1 LPGALSTTRS
11 QDIYLDI
18 ANTCKMAFPYAM
30 IAERHA
36 VSLQRVYDLF
46 TDVVEVPLRQASAR
60 YQRSQPNT
68 GGERLQSRVV
78 DGQRRLSRGSQQ
90 LRDLEN

>member
-1 LPGALSTTRS
+1 M
-11 QDIYLDI
+11 
-18 ANTCKMAFPYAM
+18 NFPYAM

-60 YQRSQPNT
+60 YQRSQPNP
-68 GGERLQSRVV
+68 GGEKLQSRIA
-78 DGQRRLSRGSQQ
+78 DGQRKLGRGSQQ
-90 LRDLEN
+90 LRNLEN